1 MADEEFLAFIGRH
14 TEGSEGIVSGS
25 PRCFAERPR
34 VEDVLA
40 RATSL
45 VGPLRGA
52 SRVVREPMRE
62 SYSGELDVEET
73 IDNIIGKRFPE
84 TEDWIVR
91 RREERRH
98 QVVLMLDA
106 SLSMA
111 GENIAVAAVAVAV
124 LALKVRPEDLAIIV
138 FEDEARVVTRF
149 DVADSVEEV
158 IRSMLAEPGYGLT
171 NIEAALELGAD
182 ELERGHNPRRSGLLI
197 TDCYPTKG
205 KAEPTDAARRFPSL
219 HVLLAEYEYMDEDL
233 CRLLADCGQGEV
245 FLVHDMQDLPQ
256 RMLDVANRVLR

>member
-1 MADEEFLAFIGRH
+1 MVDEEFIAFIGRH
-14 TEGSEGIVSGS
+14 TQGSEGLVSGS
-25 PRCFAERPR
+25 PRYFAERPI

-40 RATSL
+40 QATSL

-62 SYSGELDVEET
+62 SYGGELDVDET
-73 IDNIIGKRFPE
+73 IYNIVGKRFPE
-84 TEDWIVR
+84 TQDWIVQ

-111 GENIAVAAVAVAV
+111 GENIGVAAVAVAV
-124 LALKVRPEDLAIIV
+124 LALKVRPEDLAVIV

-149 DVADSVEEV
+149 DVADPVEDV
-158 IRSMLAEPGYGLT
+158 IRNMLAEPGYGLT
-171 NIEAALELGAD
+171 NIEAALKLGAD
-182 ELERGHNPRRSGLLI
+182 ELERGRNPRRSGLLI

-205 KAEPTDAARRFPSL
+205 KAEPKDAARRFPSL
-219 HVLLAEYEYMDEDL
+219 HVLLSEYEYMDEEL
-233 CRLLADCGQGEV
+233 CRLLASCGQGEV
-245 FLVHDMQDLPQ
+245 FMVRDMRDLPR
-256 RMLDVANRVLR
+256 RMLDVANCVLR